1 VFRDRAVSLRV
12 FQNSVLR
19 KTCRTEFGT
28 GEEDRPF
35 VFFTKGKMGGVPS
48 SLGKDEKRLQNS
60 NGQT

>member
-1 VFRDRAVSLRV
+1 MSLRV